1 MIATEK
7 KETIC
12 YIRVSHIRDVNK
24 LKSHIRYIQRQQANP
39 ILDMHGINTWIE
51 RAKYEKS
58 KRYDAR
64 VAMSMVIALP
74 NDRATDRKFFQEVK
88 ECIANALDVSIN
100 NIDFVV
106 HRNDPENLHMH
117 MLIYPRMNTGKKID
131 MDKKTLNHVKKS
143 YENFLKKHEYIVRYL
158 DADERIDHIGY
169 TNKADMQTYR
179 EKQRIKKEIE
189 MLEKM
194 MNEKVEEQDKK
205 EEQIQVKQE
214 DTKEAKKEQDK
225 TITEAFNKVFD
236 TLNKLT
242 NNISQLKQ
250 TQMQKE
256 QEIQQPTPKIQPQKQ
271 QKIQQQAQTQTVSK
285 PIQQQAQLSQL
296 SKGKEEEYDIQLLL
310 NYWRDVEAYMKDKS
324 REEREKY
331 FIITALQEMKFKE
344 ELLLRAVMIIKQID
358 NATAEA
364 LIKRYIDT
372 QEKSTSSNF
381 NMDFSMEV

>member
-1 MIATEK
+1 M
-7 KETIC
+7 ETYKMQTIN
-12 YIRVSHIRDVNK
+12 YINLSPKTDINQ
-24 LKSHIRYIQRQQANP
+24 LKSHIRYITRKSANP
-39 ILDMHGINTWIE
+39 YIAISNIETWEE
-51 RAKYEKS
+51 RARYEKS
-58 KRYDAR
+58 KRHDAR
-64 VAMSMVIALP
+64 IALSVVIALP
-74 NDRATDRKFFQEVK
+74 NDRKDDIQFFEKVK
-88 ECIANALDVSIN
+88 EFLAKILEVPTHH
-100 NIDFVV
+100 IDYVV
-106 HRNDPENLHMH
+106 HRDNLENIHMH
-117 MLIYPRMNTGKKID
+117 AIVYPRKINMKKIHLSISD
-131 MDKKTLNHVKKS
+131 IKKIHKANEEFLREHG
-143 YENFLKKHEYIVRYL
+143 YEVVYL
-158 DADERIDHIGY
+158 PEDQKTGHIGY
-169 TNKADMQTYR
+169 KRREEIEMYK

-256 QEIQQPTPKIQPQKQ
+256 QEIQQPIPKIQPQKQ
-271 QKIQQQAQTQTVSK
+271 QQIQQQAQTQTVSK

-310 NYWRDVEAYMKDKS
+310 SYWRDVEAYMKDKS